1 MYTLS
6 STKFQVNCTNCVLF
20 LATCN
25 QNICFHLVKYW
36 WPDIPE
42 QIGRRVKLVH
52 SIFECVHAK

>member
-6 STKFQVNCTNCVLF
+6 STKLGVDCTNCVLF

-25 QNICFHLVKYW
+25 QNIYFLLVKYW

-42 QIGRRVKLVH
+42 QIGRGVKLVH
-52 SIFECVHAK
+52 SILE